1 MRRSQTSPLLS
12 IKHRWWFWLQPASIV
27 LIWSLQSSSSNPSLD
42 WPSICLNLIIVD
54 KVIAPSWRWDITS
67 FPPQPLHTTSQCKDH
82 LSFFLHHSCSISTTN
97 SHLRRC
103 PPTWRWPAAPSVA
116 SEAPAT
122 VSSERAPPERLSI
135 SSHLL
140 IYHHDVSQS
149 GWHKRTPGSFRIHTI
164 IPIDKT
170 NSTLKEANSS
180 KKIAPCNFLWRSRT
194 CCRGRREGGRSCPW
208 TPPDHY
214 YGDHDGHDRDSYD
227 DES

>member
-12 IKHRWWFWLQPASIV
+12 IKHQWWFWLQPASIV
-27 LIWSLQSSSSNPSLD
+27 LIWSLQSSSSNPFLD

-54 KVIAPSWRWDITS
+54 KVIAPSLRWDITS
-67 FPPQPLHTTSQCKDH
+67 FPPQPLHIPMQRPLVIFRTTG
-82 LSFFLHHSCSISTTN
+82 LCSIFTTN

-122 VSSERAPPERLSI
+122 VSSERAPPERLST

-140 IYHHDVSQS
+140 ISPWCLSIWVTQ
-149 GWHKRTPGSFRIHTI
+149 KTPGSFRIHTTAHWRKQT
-164 IPIDKT
+164 PQNKF
-170 NSTLKEANSS
+170 
-180 KKIAPCNFLWRSRT
+180 APCNFLWRSRT

-208 TPPDHY
+208 IPPEHRHDYCH
-214 YGDHDGHDRDSYD
+214 HDGHDKYIYD
-227 DES
+227 DDS

>member
-82 LSFFLHHSCSISTTN
+82 LSFFCTTDSCSISTIGN

-140 IYHHDVSQS
+140 IYHHDVS
-149 GWHKRTPGSFRIHTI
+149 
-164 IPIDKT
+164 
-170 NSTLKEANSS
+170 
-180 KKIAPCNFLWRSRT
+180 
-194 CCRGRREGGRSCPW
+194 
-208 TPPDHY
+208 
-214 YGDHDGHDRDSYD
+214 
-227 DES
+227 

>member
-27 LIWSLQSSSSNPSLD
+27 LIWSLQSSSSNPFLD
-42 WPSICLNLIIVD
+42 WPNICLNLIIVD

-82 LSFFLHHSCSISTTN
+82 LSFFCTTDSCSISTTGN

-122 VSSERAPPERLSI
+122 VSSERAPPERLTT
-135 SSHLL
+135 SSQLL
-140 IYHHDVSQS
+140 IYYHDVSQ
-149 GWHKRTPGSFRIHTI
+149 
-164 IPIDKT
+164 
-170 NSTLKEANSS
+170 
-180 KKIAPCNFLWRSRT
+180 
-194 CCRGRREGGRSCPW
+194 
-208 TPPDHY
+208 
-214 YGDHDGHDRDSYD
+214 YG
-227 DES
+227 